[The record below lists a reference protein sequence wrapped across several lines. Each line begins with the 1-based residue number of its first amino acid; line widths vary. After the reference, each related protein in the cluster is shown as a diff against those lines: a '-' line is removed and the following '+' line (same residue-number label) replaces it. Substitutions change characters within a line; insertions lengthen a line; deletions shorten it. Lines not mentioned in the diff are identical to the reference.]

1 MSAIVTKDVIESG
14 SPEIHEGYWQGVR
27 RRLLRDKVTVICL
40 LILVLMLLAI
50 IFAPLIAPQDPY
62 AGSVIRRLK
71 PVGTPGHLL
80 GTDELGRDMLAR
92 LLYGGRLSWFIGIMP
107 VAVAFVIGSGLGII
121 AGFAGG
127 WLNMLIMRMTDIFY
141 AFPSVLLAVAVSG
154 ALGPGILNA
163 IIALTLVFIPPLIR
177 IAESTTAGIRS
188 LDYVEAAR
196 ATGASSSTIIR
207 VHVLPNVMG
216 PIFIYATGLISVAMI
231 LGAGLSFLGLGTR
244 PPEPEWGL
252 MLNTLRTVIYNK
264 PLLAMLPGICIFVTS
279 ICFNMVSD
287 GLRSAMEVKS

>member
-1 MSAIVTKDVIESG
+1 MSAIVTKDVVETG
-14 SPEIHEGYWQGVR
+14 APEVHEGYWQGVR
-27 RRLLRDKVTVICL
+27 RRLLRDKVTVLCL
-40 LILVLMLLAI
+40 FILVVMFLAI

-62 AGSVIRRLK
+62 VGSMIRRLK
-71 PVGTPGHLL
+71 PLGTPGHLL

-107 VAVAFVIGSGLGII
+107 VAIAFAIGSSLGIV

-177 IAESTTAGIRS
+177 IAESTTAGIRT

-196 ATGASSSTIIR
+196 ATGASSFTIIR

-287 GLRSAMEVKS
+287 GLRSAMEVKA